1 MERLEREYR
10 PISTRQGRA
19 LGWQRAADN
28 KHCIRING
36 CGLIHTLSNARV
48 LQSEVAS
55 VPELIFGECH
65 AMAAVQLF
73 EGRVYVL
80 TTNYKHT

>member
-1 MERLEREYR
+1 M
-10 PISTRQGRA
+10 
-19 LGWQRAADN
+19 
-28 KHCIRING
+28 
-36 CGLIHTLSNARV
+36 IHTLSNARV
-48 LQSEVAS
+48 LHSEVAS

-80 TTNYKHT
+80 KTNYKHT